1 MGEKNENIM
10 IKNKIKLGLVA
21 LGTIAAMGLS
31 ANAVLA
37 AALNYD
43 ADTDVYL
50 TTPGVTLTIKSGS
63 VATSVVV
70 NAGSIDIVV
79 PKSSTFTLASTN
91 NVDLTGAGGATS
103 TTNTCSG
110 TTNTRVFTTGAGSTG
125 TYTITPTGG
134 VCAASSGGGGSY
146 TPAAVVVTPATPAT
160 PAVPAVIPAVPATP
174 AAPAAPTLKALP
186 HPQATTIAE
195 MQANLTVLI
204 ENLTALQAYQK
215 AVVAAA
221 APAAVPTVGS
231 IPSAGS
237 YKVGLA
243 SGSRGNDVTAL
254 QNFLKSQGADIYPEG
269 LVTGYYGVLTTAAVG
284 RFQLQ
289 NGVVTS
295 ASDPG
300 YGYVGPKT
308 RAKINSLLGL

>member
-21 LGTIAAMGLS
+21 LGTVAVMGLS

-79 PKSSTFTLASTN
+79 PESSTFTLASTN

-110 TTNTRVFTTGAGSTG
+110 TTNTRVFTTGADSTG

-160 PAVPAVIPAVPATP
+160 PEVPTETPAVPATP
-174 AAPAAPTLKALP
+174 ATPAAPTLKDLP
-186 HPQATTIAE
+186 YAAATTIAE

-215 AVVAAA
+215 ALAASTATTIPTA
-221 APAAVPTVGS
+221 AS
-231 IPSAGS
+231 IPPAGS

-243 SGSRGNDVTAL
+243 LGSRGNDVTAL

>member
-1 MGEKNENIM
+1 M

-160 PAVPAVIPAVPATP
+160 PEVPTETPAVPATPATPAAP

-186 HPQATTIAE
+186 YPQATTIAE

>member
-1 MGEKNENIM
+1 M

-21 LGTIAAMGLS
+21 LGTVAVMGLS

-160 PAVPAVIPAVPATP
+160 PEVPTETPAVPATP
-174 AAPAAPTLKALP
+174 AAPAATPATAPTLKALP
-186 HPQATTIAE
+186 YPQATTIAE

-215 AVVAAA
+215 ALAASTATTIPTA
-221 APAAVPTVGS
+221 AS
-231 IPSAGS
+231 IPPAGS

-243 SGSRGNDVTAL
+243 LGSRGNDVTAL
-254 QNFLKSQGADIYPEG
+254 QNFLKSQGVDIYPEG